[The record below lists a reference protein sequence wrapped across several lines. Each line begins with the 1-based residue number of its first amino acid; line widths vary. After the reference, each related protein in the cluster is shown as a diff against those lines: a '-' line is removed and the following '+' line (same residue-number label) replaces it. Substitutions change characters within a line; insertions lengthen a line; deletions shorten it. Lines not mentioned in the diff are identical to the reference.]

1 MFKFALVIKVIFGLF
16 TTSLPAPEIWA
27 EPIPYFL
34 DKQMGNYLAPHSE
47 RGPGHR
53 GLDVLVGDEG
63 IRAPQAGFVSFNDL
77 VVDRR
82 VVTIRSGDYRISF
95 EPLCSDLVT
104 GQPIE
109 QGELVGYLC
118 EGEAGYKEHCDRCM
132 HLSVRVQRGYLNPL
146 LFFGQLMPSK
156 IVS

>member
-1 MFKFALVIKVIFGLF
+1 MFKFALAIKVIFGLF
-16 TTSLPAPEIWA
+16 SSSLPAPEIWA

-34 DKQMGNYLAPHSE
+34 DKQMGNYVAPLSD

-53 GLDVLVGDEG
+53 GLDVLVGNG
-63 IRAPQAGFVSFNDL
+63 TTRAPRAGFIAFNGL

-95 EPLCSDLVT
+95 EPVCSDLAT
-104 GQPIE
+104 GQVVE
-109 QGELVGYLC
+109 QGELLGNLCNGQDGYQEHC
-118 EGEAGYKEHCDRCM
+118 EGCV
-132 HLSVRVQRGYLNPL
+132 HLSVRVVRGYLNPL
-146 LFFGQLMPSK
+146 LFYGQLMPST

>member
-1 MFKFALVIKVIFGLF
+1 MFKFELAIKIIFGLF
-16 TTSLPAPEIWA
+16 NFALPGPEIWA
-27 EPIPYFL
+27 EPIPYLL
-34 DKQMGNYLAPHSE
+34 DKQMGNYIAPHSE

-53 GLDVLVGDEG
+53 GLDVLVGNQG

-95 EPLCSDLVT
+95 EPVCSDLAV
-104 GQPIE
+104 GQAIDK
-109 QGELVGYLC
+109 GELVGYLC
-118 EGEAGYKEHCDRCM
+118 EGEAGYQKHCDGCV
-132 HLSVRVQRGYLNPL
+132 HLSVRVDRGYLNPM
-146 LFFGQLMPSK
+146 LFYGSLMPSK

>member
-1 MFKFALVIKVIFGLF
+1 MFKFALAIKVIFGLF
-16 TTSLPAPEIWA
+16 NFSLPVPEIWA

-34 DKQMGNYLAPHSE
+34 DKQMGNYIAPHSE

-82 VVTIRSGDYRISF
+82 VVTIRSGDYLISF
-95 EPLCSDLVT
+95 EPVCSDLVT
-104 GQPIE
+104 GQAIE
-109 QGELVGYLC
+109 RGELVGYLC
-118 EGEAGYKEHCDRCM
+118 EGEAGYYEHCDRC
-132 HLSVRVQRGYLNPL
+132 LLLYFRVQRGYLYPL